1 MIEIDSST
9 LKHLEDNFLDYTF
22 DMFMMNMSPELEEMY
37 LFSRLCD
44 IAKEKK
50 LYHWE
55 AVRDCA
61 QLPEIEMVREDGE
74 RMKLINLSSYNYL
87 GFSYHPE
94 VIKAAQDAVAKNG
107 LGAASTP
114 IGSGTYKIHK
124 DLEHEIIKF
133 FGLKDRAVSLFTSGY
148 GTNVGVIPAIIK
160 PGNHVL
166 LDSAAHMSMVE
177 GARLSGG
184 KVWIF
189 NHNDMKHAEEILMKV
204 CDGNARVLICTEGIF
219 SADGDRG
226 NIKELVRLAK
236 KYGAFTYIDE
246 AHSVLVAGENGRGVC
261 EEQGVL
267 DDVDFYV
274 MTFTKA
280 FGGIGGALIAKK
292 EIVHYINFYARIRM
306 FSCSLDPAVTGGMVK
321 VVQLAGS
328 EIGKERRIRIKENA
342 AYFISLLKGKVNMGV
357 CDSWVVTVI
366 CGKDNQQLE
375 LYTYLQR
382 KGLDASIIQFPAV
395 PKDESR
401 MRLFVTSEN
410 TKEQLYRAAEIILD
424 TAEKFN
430 FLIHKND

>member
-1 MIEIDSST
+1 MLEIDKKL
-9 LKHLEDNFLDYTF
+9 LKHLEENYIDYSF

-55 AVRDCA
+55 AVRQSA
-61 QLPEIEMVREDGE
+61 QLPVIEMYRKDGE
-74 RMKLINLSSYNYL
+74 FMKLINLSSYNYL
-87 GFSYHPE
+87 GLSYHPE
-94 VIKAAQDAVAKNG
+94 VIKAAQDAVAKFG

-114 IGSGTYKIHK
+114 IGSGTYQVHK
-124 DLEHEIIKF
+124 DLENEILKF

-148 GTNVGVIPAIIK
+148 GTNVGVIPAVIK
-160 PGNHVL
+160 PGNHVVI
-166 LDSAAHMSMVE
+166 DSASHMSIVE

-184 KVWIF
+184 KVTIYE
-189 NHNDMKHAEEILMKV
+189 HNNMVHLEEILKKLH
-204 CDGNARVLICTEGIF
+204 DGMSRILICTEGVF

-226 NIKELVRLAK
+226 KIKEIVHLAK
-236 KYGAFTYIDE
+236 KYEAFTYIDE

-267 DDVDFYV
+267 EDVDFYV

-280 FGGIGGALIAKK
+280 FGGVGGALLARK
-292 EIVHYINFYARIRM
+292 EIVQYINFYARIRM

-321 VVQLAGS
+321 VVQLAGG
-328 EIGKERRIRIKENA
+328 ELGKERRIRIKENA
-342 AYFISLLKGKVNMGV
+342 NYIIGLLKGKVNMGV

-366 CGKDNQQLE
+366 CGKDSQQLE

-382 KGLDASIIQFPAV
+382 KGLDVSIVQFPAV
-395 PKDESR
+395 PKDEAR
-401 MRLFVTSEN
+401 MRLFITSEN
-410 TKEQLYRAAEIILD
+410 TKEQLDKAALIILD
-424 TAEKFN
+424 TAKKFN
-430 FLIHKND
+430 FLID